1 MNQLLIE
8 QYDGLAEFIQK
19 FSRAVLVLK
28 KEYVLSDMNL
38 SKQYPHLNVSE
49 SERRRTHELGEGM
62 INYLQENS
70 SLRQSFPPK
79 IKLQELDKIK
89 LKILNEKVLDE
100 EELKQLD
107 IILFSLDEERSVL
120 FRKLSMNRV

>member
-1 MNQLLIE
+1 MNQLLNE
-8 QYDGLAEFIQK
+8 QYDGLADFIQK

-28 KEYVLSDMNL
+28 KEYVLSDRNL
-38 SKQYPHLNVSE
+38 SQQYPYLNVSE

-62 INYLQENS
+62 IDYLQENP
-70 SLRQSFPPK
+70 SLRQSFPQK